1 MSPGAD
7 VPGPAFVPVSDLADR
22 AIDDFRN
29 LREIHKRKLAEGV
42 AGAFQADPRG
52 LVVAEGEG
60 VIRPMLDA
68 GARFKS
74 LLATDNKLPMIADI
88 LERLAP
94 GTPVYTAPE
103 ALVQEIA
110 GFPFHRGVLGIA
122 YRPLARE
129 VREVLRASHTAV
141 VLEDVYNV
149 DNVGGMFRNAAA
161 LGGPGVCVICA
172 GGTCDPLYRKA
183 IRVSMGKVFFVPWAK
198 VERIEAQMFREEGFE
213 TWALTPAADARP
225 IGTMRAA
232 GGFGA
237 GGRKVALL
245 LGSEGPGL
253 KETTQREADARV
265 TIPIWPGADSLN
277 VFVAGAIAL
286 ARVMEMRAG

>member
-1 MSPGAD
+1 MTGLAPT
-7 VPGPAFVPVSDLADR
+7 GPTFVPISGLTDP
-22 AIDDFRN
+22 AIDDYRN

-42 AGAFQADPRG
+42 AGMAQADPRG

-68 GARFKS
+68 GVRVKS
-74 LLATDNKLPMIADI
+74 VLATDDKLPQIADI
-88 LERLAP
+88 LARLAP

-110 GFPFHRGVLGIA
+110 GFPFHRGVLSVA
-122 YRPLARE
+122 YRPLPRD
-129 VREVLRASHTAV
+129 VREVLRDSHTAV

-183 IRVSMGKVFFVPWAK
+183 IRVSMGKVFFVPWTK
-198 VERIEAQMFREEGFE
+198 VERIDAQMFREAGFE

-225 IGTMRAA
+225 IGTMRA
-232 GGFGA
+232 GD
-237 GGRKVALL
+237 GRKVALL

-253 KETTQREADARV
+253 RAQTQAQADARV

-286 ARVMEMRAG
+286 SRVMEMRAG